1 VSVPR
6 ISVFARL
13 ANGNVGP
20 ERVIEGQATRLS
32 RTMHGIAYDDKNDE
46 IILPVALSGA
56 ILVFRGDA
64 QGEAAPIRVIQGSRT
79 GLIRP
84 HTIAVDTVNGEII
97 AADPS
102 SRALLVFKRDATG
115 DAAPIRVISGPK
127 TLLLDIVGV
136 AVDPIRN
143 VIVASSRSRGP
154 TGIMVFDRLADGDV
168 APRAYIG
175 GPNSRL
181 AHFRQLA
188 IDPGTGNIFLAQQ
201 RTRPKRMDA
210 YVAGSVGRPRQEYR
224 EPDSSEDSDFGRLT
238 QTGFIAVYGPD
249 DTGDIP
255 PRAIIK
261 GPGIRHAGA
270 GGVALNPRT
279 GEIIAVGGN
288 GISTYLLPEFFQL
301 LKTPRGPET
310 ETTPQ

>member
-1 VSVPR
+1 
-6 ISVFARL
+6 VFARL
-13 ANGNVGP
+13 ANGNVAP
-20 ERVIEGQATRLS
+20 ERVIEGQGTRLS
-32 RTMHGIAYDDKNDE
+32 RTMHGIAYDDVHDE

-64 QGEAAPIRVIQGSRT
+64 QGEAAPVRVIQGGRT

-102 SRALLVFKRDATG
+102 SRALLVFARDAAG
-115 DAAPIRVISGPK
+115 DAAPIRIISGAR
-127 TLLLDIVGV
+127 TLLHDIVGV

-143 VIVASSRSRGP
+143 VIVASSRSGRGA
-154 TGIMVFDRLADGDV
+154 TGIMVFDRLASGDV
-168 APRAYIG
+168 PPRAYIG

-210 YVAGSVGRPRQEYR
+210 YVAGSLARPREEYR
-224 EPDSSEDSDFGRLT
+224 EPDGSDESDFGRLT
-238 QTGFIAVYGPD
+238 QTGFIAVYAAD

-279 GEIIAVGGN
+279 GEVIAVGGN

-301 LKTPRGPET
+301 LKKPGTSEPAT
-310 ETTPQ
+310 EGRPQ

>member
-13 ANGNVGP
+13 ANGNVAP
-20 ERVIEGQATRLS
+20 QRVVEGQATRLS
-32 RTMHGIAYDDKNDE
+32 RTMHGIAYDEVHDE
-46 IILPVALSGA
+46 IVIPVALSGA
-56 ILVFRGDA
+56 LLVFRGDA
-64 QGEAAPIRVIQGSRT
+64 QGEAAPVRVIQGSRT

-84 HTIAVDTVNGEII
+84 HTVAVDTVNGEII

-102 SRALLVFKRDATG
+102 SRAVLVFPRDASG
-115 DAAPIRVISGPK
+115 DVAPVRVITGPK
-127 TLLLDIVGV
+127 TLLLDIVGI
-136 AVDPIRN
+136 AVDPVRN
-143 VIVASSRSRGP
+143 VIVASSRAGGGA
-154 TGIMVFDRLADGDV
+154 TGIFVFDRLASGDV
-168 APRAYIG
+168 PPRAYIG

-210 YVAGSVGRPRQEYR
+210 YVLNRPRQGFR
-224 EPDSSEDSDFGRLT
+224 EEDQDDTDFGRLT
-238 QTGFIAVYGPD
+238 QTGFIAVYAPD
-249 DTGDIP
+249 DDGDIP

-288 GISTYLLPEFFQL
+288 GISTYILPEFFRLFKKPAAPAQ
-301 LKTPRGPET
+301 R
-310 ETTPQ
+310 